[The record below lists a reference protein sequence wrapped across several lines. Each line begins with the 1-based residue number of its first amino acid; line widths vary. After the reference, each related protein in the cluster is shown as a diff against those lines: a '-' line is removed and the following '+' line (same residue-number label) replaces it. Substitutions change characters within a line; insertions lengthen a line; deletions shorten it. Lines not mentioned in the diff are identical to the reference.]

1 MNRPSSVNQG
11 VAGSSPA
18 RGANL
23 LRDLWIIGPPLIAFG
38 FTFWFQLGTISLL
51 ASSRDDKSHSPG
63 DSARLLQHRVVV
75 LDQFRQ
81 ICTGAAL

>member
-23 LRDLWIIGPPLIAFG
+23 LRDLWIIGPPLIVFG

-63 DSARLLQHRVVV
+63 DSARLLQRKP
-75 LDQFRQ
+75 
-81 ICTGAAL
+81 A